1 MDHGITLVDTS
12 ENYGLASRSK
22 SLSAEHIL
30 CQCMDTNMNASPIV
44 ASAMSN
50 PWKSLRQGTGFR
62 VGSSAILK
70 AIEASG
76 DRLGTS
82 AMDLYQVPSNMFYI
96 GAPGTVAKALCAA
109 MDQGLINNIGVKNMS
124 KGNMKRFNNKL
135 YKIGGYSITSN
146 QFEFSLVNRKAWKSG
161 LIAACKRM
169 GIIPMASNPLG
180 NGLASGVYTSTN
192 PTGGEVSGKQ
202 PFDFKTL
209 EKYTTLHDMM
219 LTVQQKVQKRLE
231 KENSAL
237 KDRSKRYS
245 GPPVSCICY

>member
-1 MDHGITLVDTS
+1 
-12 ENYGLASRSK
+12 
-22 SLSAEHIL
+22 
-30 CQCMDTNMNASPIV
+30 
-44 ASAMSN
+44 
-50 PWKSLRQGTGFR
+50 
-62 VGSSAILK
+62 LK